1 MQKTWRFLLVA
12 CIVAIFSALHANAE
26 IKIGLMSTL
35 SGPGATLGQDQYD
48 AFMLAVEQNGGKLGG
63 YPVVVI
69 KKDDQLKPDIGV
81 QLAQEFIEKDKVDLM
96 TGVIFSNVMM
106 AVYKKIIDSETI
118 FIGSNAGP
126 SQIAGAQCS
135 PYFFSTSWSN
145 DSLHEN
151 GGEVAN
157 IKGYKKVY
165 LMAANYQAGKDAL
178 SGFKRLYKGSVVD
191 EVYTQMNQPDYSAE
205 ISQLAAANPDA
216 VYIFYPGGMGIN
228 FVKQYKQAGLMGK
241 IPLISSASIDG
252 STLPAMKDA
261 AIGAITAAPWE
272 PALDNPQTKKFV
284 ADFLSK
290 YKRSPSFY
298 AAQSYDAANLIA
310 SALSKTKGNVADKKT
325 FIAALKDADF
335 KSLRGYFKFDNN
347 QFPITDWYMWEVVK
361 NPGDAEPSFAFR
373 GKTLSEHRDA
383 YHSIC
388 PMK

>member
-1 MQKTWRFLLVA
+1 
-12 CIVAIFSALHANAE
+12 
-26 IKIGLMSTL
+26 
-35 SGPGATLGQDQYD
+35 
-48 AFMLAVEQNGGKLGG
+48 
-63 YPVVVI
+63 
-69 KKDDQLKPDIGV
+69 
-81 QLAQEFIEKDKVDLM
+81 
-96 TGVIFSNVMM
+96 
-106 AVYKKIIDSETI
+106 
-118 FIGSNAGP
+118 
-126 SQIAGAQCS
+126 
-135 PYFFSTSWSN
+135 
-145 DSLHEN
+145 
-151 GGEVAN
+151 
-157 IKGYKKVY
+157 
-165 LMAANYQAGKDAL
+165 
-178 SGFKRLYKGSVVD
+178 
-191 EVYTQMNQPDYSAE
+191 MNQPDYSAE
-205 ISQLAAANPDA
+205 ISQVAAANPDA

-284 ADFLSK
+284 ADFFSK

-310 SALSKTKGNVADKKT
+310 SALSKTKGDVADKKA
-325 FIAALKDADF
+325 FIAALKEADF

-388 PMK
+388 PLK

>member
-1 MQKTWRFLLVA
+1 M
-12 CIVAIFSALHANAE
+12 
-26 IKIGLMSTL
+26 
-35 SGPGATLGQDQYD
+35 
-48 AFMLAVEQNGGKLGG
+48 
-63 YPVVVI
+63 VVI

-106 AVYKKIIDSETI
+106 AVYNKIIDSETI

-205 ISQLAAANPDA
+205 ISQVAAANPDA

-284 ADFLSK
+284 ADFISK

-310 SALSKTKGNVADKKT
+310 SALSKTKGNVADKKA
-325 FIAALKDADF
+325 FIAALKEADF
-335 KSLRGYFKFDNN
+335 KSLRGFFKFDNN
-347 QFPITDWYMWEVVK
+347 HFPITDWYMWEVVK
-361 NPGDAEPSFAFR
+361 NPGDDEPSFAFR